1 MTSHASW
8 SSALPKLSARHRE
21 PVAAGTSAV
30 GLFASTLL
38 SKDFLWNSKLLAEDI
53 LNNCLLKTSFN
64 SLSLLNKTHY
74 GEELAYCPLD
84 FLMKTPKCSQRSS
97 ELWSSWKEFKI
108 NPPPQENILIY
119 QSLMNSSSLLHAS
132 FRHLGCFSWWL

>member
-1 MTSHASW
+1 MTSHASR

-64 SLSLLNKTHY
+64 SLSPLNKTHY
-74 GEELAYCPLD
+74 GEELTYCPLH
-84 FLMKTPKCSQRSS
+84 FLMKTPKCSQHSS

-108 NPPPQENILIY
+108 NPPPQENILVY
-119 QSLMNSSSLLHAS
+119 QSLMNSLIE
-132 FRHLGCFSWWL
+132 FS